1 LIDEVTRRY
10 FVPTYVCQVPA
21 GSLSV
26 TQKSAVAKAISHNHS
41 EATGAPPF
49 FVQVVLEEKGPGERF
64 LGGELVAN
72 HIWIY
77 GHIRAGR
84 TKEQKTK
91 LMLEIMRDVAKI
103 AGLPEE
109 SIWVYLNNLDPTD
122 MVEFG
127 HVLPEPG
134 AEQEWFD
141 RLPESLRAYLIKLG
155 TDRSN
160 FAL

>member
-1 LIDEVTRRY
+1 M
-10 FVPTYVCQVPA
+10 PTYVCQVPA
-21 GSLSV
+21 GFLTV
-26 TQKSAVAKAISHNHS
+26 PQRSAIAEAISHSHS

-49 FVQVVLEEKGPGERF
+49 FVQVVIEEMGTGVRF

-91 LMLEIMRDVAKI
+91 LMLQIMRDVAKVTS
-103 AGLPEE
+103 LPEE
-109 SIWVYLNNLDPTD
+109 SIWVYLNNLYPTD
-122 MVEFG
+122 MVEYG

-134 AEQEWFD
+134 AEQKWFD
-141 RLPESLRAYLIKLG
+141 SLPESLKTYLVGLG
-155 TDRSN
+155 TERNS
-160 FAL
+160 FVL

>member
-1 LIDEVTRRY
+1 
-10 FVPTYVCQVPA
+10 VPTYVCQVPA

-26 TQKSAVAKAISHNHS
+26 TQKSAIAKAISHKHS

-49 FVQVVLEEKGPGERF
+49 FVQVVLEEKGSGERF
-64 LGGELVAN
+64 LGGEPVAN

-77 GHIRAGR
+77 GQIRAGR

-103 AGLPEE
+103 AGLPEV

-122 MVEFG
+122 MVEYG

-141 RLPESLRAYLIKLG
+141 RLPESLKAYLVKLG

>member
-1 LIDEVTRRY
+1 M
-10 FVPTYVCQVPA
+10 PTYVCQVPA
-21 GSLSV
+21 GFLAV
-26 TQKSAVAKAISHNHS
+26 TQKSAIAKAISHSHS
-41 EATGAPPF
+41 DATGAPPF
-49 FVQVVLEEKGPGERF
+49 FVQVVIEEMGSGERF

-91 LMLEIMRDVAKI
+91 LMLQIMRDVAKI

-122 MVEFG
+122 MVEYG
-127 HVLPEPG
+127 HVLPESG
-134 AEQEWFD
+134 AEQKWFD
-141 RLPESLRAYLIKLG
+141 SLPESLRDYLVGLG
-155 TDRSN
+155 TDRRS
-160 FAL
+160 FVL

>member
-1 LIDEVTRRY
+1 M
-10 FVPTYVCQVPA
+10 PTYVCQVPA
-21 GSLSV
+21 GLLAV
-26 TQKSAVAKAISHNHS
+26 TQKSSIAKAVSHSHS

-49 FVQVVLEEKGPGERF
+49 FVQVVIEEMGSGERF

-91 LMLEIMRDVAKI
+91 LMLQIMRDVAKI
-103 AGLPEE
+103 ASLPEE

-122 MVEFG
+122 MVEYG

-134 AEQEWFD
+134 AEQKWFD
-141 RLPESLRAYLIKLG
+141 SLPASLRDYLVGLG
-155 TDRSN
+155 TDRSS